1 MDARPVRSERSP
13 ASPSDSF
20 LRGRAVGPGPDGKGL
35 LVDVSGE
42 LLNTPGDPSTP
53 TGTPLVLARGSDG
66 TWSPVTSPGSL
77 PEALKQEILSML
89 TAVNALDAKG
99 LDDLRAQ
106 LGGKS
111 AGLLDA
117 LEHWR
122 QSALKDS
129 KASGSTSQLLQRPLL
144 LQTDSFKNAPQQEG
158 LLFLEITSGAGPDY
172 TARLGGQ
179 NVRLQGPPGL
189 GGNQGLWK
197 LWPQDGN
204 QWLTP
209 AAATSEADAYPLPAR
224 VPLTPEGIRSALQ
237 RLVPEAL
244 EASQPELRR
253 EVESL
258 AKELCEHLSATHD
271 GDHITPG
278 TVREIETRQL
288 LLALDAWSR
297 PAEILPASPE
307 AASRTLQQPPLDAA
321 ALQRLA
327 QQLQDA
333 PQSPT
338 ALHAWIKQNLSKSSR
353 HALFPLGRGTDTPED
368 ELALSLAKDLSRFLS
383 DDALK
388 PELRELAGSLAAMDL
403 RAQQDPQG
411 HVTLPWVQPQAGQ
424 WNEGTLRVVDRRKPR
439 QGDGQ
444 ARHCVEIALQPPAL
458 GHVDARLELQDK
470 HLVVKLQAKEGSTA
484 DLLRQHLP
492 ELEDRLKALQL
503 IPSTSVQTLQPSSA
517 VIPAANPRR
526 LDLKA

>member
-1 MDARPVRSERSP
+1 MDARPVRSERNP
-13 ASPSDSF
+13 ASPSESF

-35 LVDVSGE
+35 MVDVAGE

-66 TWSPVTSPGSL
+66 TWSPVTSPSSL

-89 TAVNALDAKG
+89 AAANALDAKG

-117 LEHWR
+117 LELWR
-122 QSALKDS
+122 QSALKDPKQS
-129 KASGSTSQLLQRPLL
+129 DNTSAFQRPLL
-144 LQTDSFKNAPQQEG
+144 LQTDSLKNTPQQEG

-189 GGNQGLWK
+189 SGNQGLWK

-209 AAATSEADAYPLPAR
+209 AAAPPETDAYPLPAR

-244 EASQPELRR
+244 EASQPELCL

-271 GDHITPG
+271 GDHIAPG

-288 LLALDAWSR
+288 LMALDAWSR
-297 PAEILPASPE
+297 PGEILLASPE

-321 ALQRLA
+321 GLQRLA

-338 ALHAWIKQNLSKSSR
+338 AVHAWIKQNLSKLSQ
-353 HALFPLGRGTDTPED
+353 HALFPLGRGTGAPED

-388 PELRELAGSLAAMDL
+388 PELRELAGSLVAMDL

-411 HVTLPWVQPQAGQ
+411 HVTLPWIQPQAGQ
-424 WNEGTLRVVDRRKPR
+424 WNEGTLRVVDRRKSR

-444 ARHCVEIALQPPAL
+444 ARHCVEITLQPPAL

-470 HLVVKLQAKEGSTA
+470 HLVVKLQAKEGSTS